1 MICLGNVLAKFKE
14 RVSQIPEATAII
26 YEGQKM
32 TYKQLDEL
40 SSKLANYL
48 YKNNYSENTFIP
60 IYMPPCPEMIVS
72 ILGVLKVG
80 AAYLPISTEYPVLR
94 INMLLEDS
102 NSKIILKNTNDLLNV
117 NVKQIH
123 VRNIITSDYS
133 DSFDEKKGEFAYLM
147 YTSGSTGKPKGVKV
161 THSNLEYILNNM
173 QKYYPISRSDKYIL
187 STPFTFD
194 VSVVE
199 IFGWIYGGGA
209 LVIPTQENSRNFRK
223 LAHLIE
229 VHKVTHIALSPAILN
244 LMLDKLNED
253 DIDKLD
259 RNLKYL
265 MVAGE
270 EFKASLAH
278 KAIKYLKNVCIENL
292 YGPTECTVYATR
304 YRIDHDFNRSTVP
317 IGKELDGVQIK
328 ILDSNGI
335 EVPIGVQGE
344 MYISGNGVAEGY
356 LNLPTINNEK
366 FLFIDGEKY
375 YKTGDY
381 AKRLKDG
388 NIEFIGRKDYQVQI
402 NGIRV
407 ELGEIEDIILKEIKE
422 INMVKVLYENN
433 KLYCFYQAKKAIVP
447 DDIKKILKNFLP
459 SYMIPNFYKQIDE
472 FPLTINRKIDTKA
485 LMSYHDDADMIHN
498 VIQNDVSDTQQKI
511 LSIFRETLHV
521 DSISLYDSFF
531 DLGGDS
537 LDVISVIIEL
547 ENYYNINLDESVL
560 YNHQN
565 VSELAGYIEK
575 RLEQENEVTKQFQ
588 KTAEDI
594 NIDHIKS
601 QISSS
606 YYKNNKSIGTIEKVY
621 PVYYHQ
627 KNYIKD
633 NFNSA
638 IDIKIDVKKDFQLER
653 VIQACKDIILSNELL
668 RSVISL
674 ESEQVVFKQVKL
686 DMDSYEIPLF
696 DLSEYSYDSAT
707 LLVDEMTK
715 TMAEVVLKSPLDE
728 LLYTVAIFELQQK
741 YIVVFVLSHNIADL
755 SNKHILIKQFMD
767 LLNGHKLG
775 NRLEYKDFIDFMESK
790 NKLAYISNCDYTKKL
805 LKVND
810 NRVKVQSSDDLL
822 LLKFHFDNKL
832 RTTFDIIDK
841 MNYIST
847 QILSRV
853 IGQKEFIYQTIVNIR
868 KYKDLDFSNCIGDY
882 HTSMVLL
889 GKPEETFEEF
899 KDRMEEVY
907 SMYRDGFNPIYLFA
921 KGFPNMSETHKDL
934 YRLYGVNPIAKT
946 NYLGTIKNEQLNV
959 MFDSLEE
966 TRKNLS
972 TLRDNPFFITSFST
986 KDYIYIAFLNKPA
999 NLDEKIYKD
1008 LDVCEERIFT
1018 STLDQ

>member
-1 MICLGNVLAKFKE
+1 AKFCF
-14 RVSQIPEATAII
+14 Q
-26 YEGQKM
+26 
-32 TYKQLDEL
+32 
-40 SSKLANYL
+40 
-48 YKNNYSENTFIP
+48 
-60 IYMPPCPEMIVS
+60 
-72 ILGVLKVG
+72 
-80 AAYLPISTEYPVLR
+80 
-94 INMLLEDS
+94 
-102 NSKIILKNTNDLLNV
+102 
-117 NVKQIH
+117 
-123 VRNIITSDYS
+123 
-133 DSFDEKKGEFAYLM
+133 
-147 YTSGSTGKPKGVKV
+147 
-161 THSNLEYILNNM
+161 
-173 QKYYPISRSDKYIL
+173 
-187 STPFTFD
+187 
-194 VSVVE
+194 
-199 IFGWIYGGGA
+199 
-209 LVIPTQENSRNFRK
+209 
-223 LAHLIE
+223 
-229 VHKVTHIALSPAILN
+229 
-244 LMLDKLNED
+244 
-253 DIDKLD
+253 D

-775 NRLEYKDFIDFMESK
+775 NRLEYK
-790 NKLAYISNCDYTKKL
+790 L
-805 LKVND
+805 
-810 NRVKVQSSDDLL
+810 
-822 LLKFHFDNKL
+822 
-832 RTTFDIIDK
+832 
-841 MNYIST
+841 
-847 QILSRV
+847 
-853 IGQKEFIYQTIVNIR
+853 
-868 KYKDLDFSNCIGDY
+868 
-882 HTSMVLL
+882 
-889 GKPEETFEEF
+889 
-899 KDRMEEVY
+899 
-907 SMYRDGFNPIYLFA
+907 
-921 KGFPNMSETHKDL
+921 
-934 YRLYGVNPIAKT
+934 
-946 NYLGTIKNEQLNV
+946 
-959 MFDSLEE
+959 
-966 TRKNLS
+966 
-972 TLRDNPFFITSFST
+972 
-986 KDYIYIAFLNKPA
+986 
-999 NLDEKIYKD
+999 
-1008 LDVCEERIFT
+1008 
-1018 STLDQ
+1018 

>member
-1 MICLGNVLAKFKE
+1 MGNVLAKFKE

-48 YKNNYSENTFIP
+48 YKNNYSENAFIP

-80 AAYLPISTEYPVLR
+80 AAYLPISTEYPAHR
-94 INMLLEDS
+94 INMLIEDS

-229 VHKVTHIALSPAILN
+229 VHKVTHMALSPAILN
-244 LMLDKLNED
+244 LMLDKLNEH

-433 KLYCFYQAKKAIVP
+433 KLYCFYQAKKAIVS

-972 TLRDNPFFITSFST
+972 TLRDNLFFITSFST

-1018 STLDQ
+1018 STLDK

>member
-1 MICLGNVLAKFKE
+1 MSDVLAKFKDK
-14 RVSQIPEATAII
+14 VSQIPEATAII
-26 YEGQKM
+26 YEDQKM

-48 YKNNYSENTFIP
+48 HKNNYNTNAFIP
-60 IYMPPCPEMIVS
+60 IYMPPCPEMIIS

-80 AAYLPISTEYPVLR
+80 AAYLPISTEYPVHR
-94 INMLLEDS
+94 INTLIEDS

-117 NVKQIH
+117 NVKQIDI
-123 VRNIITSDYS
+123 RNIVMSDYS
-133 DSFDEKKGEFAYLM
+133 ESFDEKDGELAYLM

-173 QKYYPISRSDKYIL
+173 QKYYPVSRDDKYIL

-229 VHKVTHIALSPAILN
+229 AHKVTHMALSPAILN
-244 LMLDKLNED
+244 LMLDKLNKD

-270 EFKASLAH
+270 EFKVSLAH
-278 KAIKYLKNVCIENL
+278 KAMKYLKNVCIENL

-304 YRIDHDFNRSTVP
+304 YRIDRDFNRSSVP

-328 ILDSNGI
+328 ILDSKGM
-335 EVPIGVQGE
+335 EVPIDKQGE
-344 MYISGNGVAEGY
+344 MYISGEGVAEGY
-356 LNLPTINNEK
+356 LNLPTINDER
-366 FLFIDGEKY
+366 FLFIDGKKY

-381 AKRLKDG
+381 AKRLRDG

-407 ELGEIEDIILKEIKE
+407 ELGEIEDIILKEIEE
-422 INMVKVLYENN
+422 INMVKVLYKNN
-433 KLYCFYQAKKAIVP
+433 KLYCFYQGKKAIES
-447 DDIKKILKNFLP
+447 DNIKKTLKNFLP
-459 SYMIPNFYKQIDE
+459 SYMIPNFYKQIDQ

-485 LMSYHDDADMIHN
+485 LMSYYGDTDVPSN
-498 VIQNDVSDTQQKI
+498 VIQNVVTDTQKNI
-511 LSIFRETLHV
+511 LRIFRETLNM
-521 DSISLYDSFF
+521 DRMSLYDSFF

-560 YNHQN
+560 YNHQTA
-565 VSELAGYIEK
+565 SELASYIEN
-575 RLEQENEVTKQFQ
+575 RLEQENEITKQVRN
-588 KTAEDI
+588 TIEDI

-601 QISSS
+601 QVSRS
-606 YYKNNKSIGTIEKVY
+606 YYNNNKLLGAVEKIY

-633 NFNSA
+633 NFNSV
-638 IDIKIDVKKDFQLER
+638 IDIKIDVKKDFEMEKI
-653 VIQACKDIILSNELL
+653 IQSCKDIILSNELL
-668 RSVISL
+668 RSVISVDN
-674 ESEQVVFKQVKL
+674 EQIVFKQVKL

-696 DLSEYSYDSAT
+696 NLSEYPHDIAISFVEE
-707 LLVDEMTK
+707 LTK
-715 TMAEVVLKSPLDE
+715 TMAEVVLNNPLDE
-728 LLYTVAIFELQQK
+728 LLYTVAIFELHQK
-741 YIVVFVLSHNIADL
+741 HIVVFVLSHNIADL
-755 SNKHILIKQFMD
+755 SNKHILIKQFMSV
-767 LLNGHKLG
+767 LNGHKLES
-775 NRLEYKDFIDFMESK
+775 RPEYKDFIEFMDSK
-790 NKLAYISNCDYTKKL
+790 NKLESISDCDYTKQL
-805 LKVND
+805 LKVNS

-822 LLKFHFDNKL
+822 VLKFHFDSKL

-847 QILSRV
+847 RILSRV

-899 KDRMEEVY
+899 KNRMEEVY

-921 KGFPNMSETHKDL
+921 KGFPNMRETHKDL
-934 YRLYGVNPIAKT
+934 YHLYGINPVAKT

-959 MFDSLEE
+959 MLESLEE
-966 TRKNLS
+966 TRRNLS
-972 TLRDNPFFITSFST
+972 ALKDNPFFITSFST
-986 KDYIYIAFLNKPA
+986 KDHIYIAFLNKPA
-999 NLDEKIYKD
+999 NLNEEMYKD
-1008 LDVCEERIFT
+1008 LHVSEERIF
-1018 STLDQ
+1018 SSIHNFRS